1 MSIRILLLLLALFA
15 FSKPTQAT
23 TNINERHLPEI
34 YIVYVQPP
42 EKVDLLSSKDLD
54 DYYHSFLTPTT
65 TDDSLPPTM
74 VYSYRHA
81 ISGFAARMTPD
92 HITTMRANPGFI
104 QVHPDRIIPLAIYK
118 VCSTMGCKV
127 SDIAA
132 GLDAAI
138 KDGVDILSLS
148 LGGPSL
154 PYSIDPVAIGAFAAM
169 QRGIFISC
177 AAGNKGPSASTISNE
192 APWILTVGASTIDR
206 SIRSTV
212 KLGDGTEIN
221 GETLFQPKKFKP
233 DQLPLVDRPFNT
245 TNVKGKVV
253 LCEPNGDVLDVDKGR
268 AVKKSGG
275 AGMII
280 MNAEG
285 DAYTITA
292 DAHVLPAS
300 HISYADGLK
309 LKAYVN
315 STSNATVAII
325 FKGTIVGN
333 STRAPTVAS
342 FSARGPSQRSGDIL
356 KPDIIGPGT
365 NVLAAWPFK
374 LKASYTSKGPTFNI
388 MWGTSMSTPH
398 LSGVAA
404 LIKSTHWD
412 WSPAMIKSA
421 ILTTADKVDH
431 QGEPIADQNRTRANL
446 FATGAGHVNPS
457 KAINPGLVYDIGA
470 DNYAS
475 HLCAHNYTD
484 EDIAAITQKKTR
496 CVDYQK
502 FGGSDLNYPSFTGY
516 LNTSGPLSQTYD
528 RTVTNVGEANSTY
541 ELEVDEPSG
550 VSVVVKPQKLQ
561 FSQVN
566 EKASYFVTLSINASA
581 KGSYAEG
588 ELRWVSDKH
597 VVRSPIS
604 VFLKT

>member
-1 MSIRILLLLLALFA
+1 
-15 FSKPTQAT
+15 
-23 TNINERHLPEI
+23 
-34 YIVYVQPP
+34 
-42 EKVDLLSSKDLD
+42 
-54 DYYHSFLTPTT
+54 
-65 TDDSLPPTM
+65 
-74 VYSYRHA
+74 
-81 ISGFAARMTPD
+81 
-92 HITTMRANPGFI
+92 
-104 QVHPDRIIPLAIYK
+104 
-118 VCSTMGCKV
+118 MGCKV
-127 SDIAA
+127 SDIAM

-177 AAGNKGPSASTISNE
+177 AAGNKGPTASTISNE
-192 APWILTVGASTIDR
+192 APWILTVGASTMDR

-212 KLGDGTEIN
+212 KLGDGTEID
-221 GETLFQPKKFKP
+221 GETLFQPKNFKP
-233 DQLPLVDRPFNT
+233 DQLPLVLAARTDNPYCDGPFNT
-245 TNVKGKVV
+245 TNVEGKVV
-253 LCEPNGDVLDVDKGR
+253 LCEPNGYVLDVDKGR

-285 DAYTITA
+285 DAYTIMA

-342 FSARGPSQRSGDIL
+342 FSSRGPSQRSGDIL

-365 NVLAAWPFK
+365 NVLAAWPFELNANDTRK
-374 LKASYTSKGPTFNI
+374 RPTYNI
-388 MWGTSMSTPH
+388 ISGTSMSTPH

-404 LIKSTHWD
+404 LLKSAHPD

-457 KAINPGLVYDIGA
+457 KAINPGLVYDISA

-475 HLCAHNYTD
+475 YLCAHNYTD
-484 EDIAAITQKKTR
+484 EDIAVITQKKTR

-516 LNTSGPLSQTYD
+516 LNTAGPLSQTYN
-528 RTVTNVGEANSTY
+528 RTVTNIGEANSTY
-541 ELEVDEPSG
+541 KLEVDEPNG

-588 ELRWVSDKH
+588 ELRWVSNEH